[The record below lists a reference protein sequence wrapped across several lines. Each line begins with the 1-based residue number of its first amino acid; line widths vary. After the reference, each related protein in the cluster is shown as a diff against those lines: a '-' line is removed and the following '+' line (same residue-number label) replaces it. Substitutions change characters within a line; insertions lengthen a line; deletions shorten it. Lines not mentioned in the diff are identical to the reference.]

1 MTPLH
6 RLAVIVIAAAG
17 LAASAGAASAS
28 HVSILERFDASKGE
42 FSEGLALDRRG
53 SAYVSFINP
62 VAEVRKIGWDGRQS
76 VVASFDVGGFGP
88 LGLEFDRR
96 GRLYVALSTFDPA
109 TRGIYVV
116 QSDGST
122 TRLPGTEAIE
132 FPNDITFDRRGNA
145 YATDTIAGAVYRI
158 PRGGSAELWYQDPV
172 LLGDGSAQFGFPLG
186 ANGIVHQ
193 RRTLLVAV
201 TEGARVVR
209 IPIARDGSAGTAS
222 VVAEGPALY
231 GADGIDIDGRG
242 TAFVANLFQSTILK
256 LNRSGGITTIAT
268 AADGLDDTSSVVHAH
283 RGGPDRLFA
292 VNFAVI
298 PPMTTGPALLSVAL
312 GAHDDD
318 EDDQDDEDDE

>member
-1 MTPLH
+1 MTTPLH
-6 RLAVIVIAAAG
+6 RFAVMLIAAAG
-17 LAASAGAASAS
+17 FAAYAGAASAS
-28 HVSILERFDASKGE
+28 HVSILERFDASKNE

-53 SAYVSFINP
+53 NAYVSFINP
-62 VAEVRKIGWDGRQS
+62 VAEVRKIGRDGSQS

-96 GRLYVALSTFDPA
+96 GRLHVALSTFDPA

-132 FPNDITFDRRGNA
+132 FPNDIAFDRRGNA

-158 PRGGSAELWYQDPV
+158 PRGGSAELWYRDPL
-172 LLGDGSAQFGFPLG
+172 LLGDGSAGFGFPLG

-209 IPIARDGSAGTAS
+209 ISIARDGSAGAAS
-222 VVAEGPALY
+222 VVAAGPALY
-231 GADGIDIDGRG
+231 GADGIDVEGRR
-242 TAFVANLFQSTILK
+242 TAFVANLFQSTILR
-256 LNRSGGITTIAT
+256 LSTDGGITTIAT
-268 AADGLDDTSSVVHAH
+268 AADGLDDPSSVVHSQ

-298 PPMTTGPALLSVAL
+298 PPMTTGPALLTVAL
-312 GAHDDD
+312 GARDDD
-318 EDDQDDEDDE
+318 EDDEDEDE